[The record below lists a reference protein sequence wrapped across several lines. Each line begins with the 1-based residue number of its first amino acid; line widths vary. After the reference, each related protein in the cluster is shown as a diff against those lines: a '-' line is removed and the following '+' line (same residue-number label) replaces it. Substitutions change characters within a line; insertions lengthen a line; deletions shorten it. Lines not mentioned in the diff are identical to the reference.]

1 MNIGLW
7 SGDSNQMKESYISI
21 REVTQVDFF
30 GFSAGSDIVDAGRR
44 SDLQRIEE
52 VTIVN
57 PMTTVR

>member
-1 MNIGLW
+1 
-7 SGDSNQMKESYISI
+7 MKESYISI

-52 VTIVN
+52 VTVVN